1 MYRYKSTFS
10 PEENVITFFF
20 IITPDFSVGKKKRN
34 ASRSREQF
42 FFLNPINELKLINQ
56 PNRTKTR

>member
-1 MYRYKSTFS
+1 MYKVYVYMYQYKSTFS

-20 IITPDFSVGKKKRN
+20 IITPDFSVGKKNRN

-42 FFLNPINELKLINQ
+42 FFFEPNQ
-56 PNRTKTR
+56 